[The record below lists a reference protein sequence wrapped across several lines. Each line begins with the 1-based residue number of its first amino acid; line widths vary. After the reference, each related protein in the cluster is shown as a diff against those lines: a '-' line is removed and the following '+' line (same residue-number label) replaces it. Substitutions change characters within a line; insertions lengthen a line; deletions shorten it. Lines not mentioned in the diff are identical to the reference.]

1 MAASPGKR
9 PISPTSCAAIS
20 PERQTRTL
28 YGRRKGK
35 PLRAGQ
41 ARLLGDLLPRLS
53 VPAEGPIEPLR
64 LFGTSIRA
72 VRLEIGFGGGE
83 HLLRHALAAPD
94 IGLIG
99 CEPFVN
105 GVAKLLA
112 QVEQHAISNVR
123 VHAGDAREVLSRLP
137 AECLDRVDLLY
148 PDPWPKRRQRKRRFV
163 SPETLSQ
170 IAASLKPGAA
180 LRFASD
186 IDDYTGWTL
195 AHVLAGHEFRWDGH
209 GASDWRQPWAD
220 WQPTRYEEK
229 ARREGRDSAYLTL
242 TRA

>member
-1 MAASPGKR
+1 M
-9 PISPTSCAAIS
+9 
-20 PERQTRTL
+20 
-28 YGRRKGK
+28 
-35 PLRAGQ
+35 
-41 ARLLGDLLPRLS
+41 
-53 VPAEGPIEPLR
+53 
-64 LFGTSIRA
+64 
-72 VRLEIGFGGGE
+72 RLEIGFGGGE
-83 HLLRHALAAPD
+83 HLLRHALASPD

-112 QVEQHAISNVR
+112 LAEQHSLSNVR

-137 AECLDRVDLLY
+137 RGCLDRVDLLY

-170 IAASLKPGAA
+170 IAAALKPGAS

-195 AHVLAGHEFRWDGH
+195 ALLLSTDEFHWDAQGS
-209 GASDWRQPWAD
+209 ADWRQPWAD